1 MREPSEVAG
10 REAEGEI
17 AKSGPSATT
26 SSGFGGLGLEGMVGM
41 EDPVGT
47 GSTPPGEG
55 KRGEMSG
62 DNGGRGDRA
71 GFSKTAGD
79 VEIVEVC
86 KCSCSGDKDSKGESM
101 KGMMSTKRSQK
112 EAILMIMK
120 SISTSWRL

>member
-1 MREPSEVAG
+1 MRDPSEVAG
-10 REAEGEI
+10 REEPEGER
-17 AKSGPSATT
+17 AESGPRETT

-55 KRGEMSG
+55 KRGIMSG
-62 DNGGRGDRA
+62 DNGGRGDGA
-71 GFSKTAGD
+71 GFSKNAGD
-79 VEIVEVC
+79 VE
-86 KCSCSGDKDSKGESM
+86 SCSGDKDSKGENM

-120 SISTSWRL
+120 SISSLLGDCN